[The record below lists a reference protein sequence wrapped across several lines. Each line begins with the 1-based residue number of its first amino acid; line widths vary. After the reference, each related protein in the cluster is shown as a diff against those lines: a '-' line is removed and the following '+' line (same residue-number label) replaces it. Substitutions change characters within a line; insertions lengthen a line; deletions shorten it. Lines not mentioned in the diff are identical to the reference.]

1 MNENVSLLSQHYWMS
16 FPKDVRNKLVKLFE
30 IPRTGETLVTYS
42 PTGPIVRTDGYTYAD
57 LCSVSV
63 MKMQAL
69 LGSSDI
75 DFYKLLREIVNNLD
89 AVLDGTYAKPV
100 PKILEVPDEHLTV
113 SNEIPIKHR
122 GRPKKER
129 EKSIQE
135 KE

>member
-1 MNENVSLLSQHYWMS
+1 
-16 FPKDVRNKLVKLFE
+16 
-30 IPRTGETLVTYS
+30 
-42 PTGPIVRTDGYTYAD
+42 
-57 LCSVSV
+57 

-100 PKILEVPDEHLTV
+100 PKTLEVPDEHLTV